1 LAWPAANLSA
11 PTVERSAKTILICED
26 DQHLRQLIR
35 VVIGEGFQFVEAHD
49 GDEAVELALAL
60 RPQLIILDLMLP
72 KRSGSEVLAAIRPEL
87 SRDETHVIVV
97 SAWPDADTAALEA
110 GADGFLPKP
119 FEPEELVTLVS
130 TVLGQS

>member
-1 LAWPAANLSA
+1 VPISA
-11 PTVERSAKTILICED
+11 TTILICED

-35 VVIGEGFQFVEAHD
+35 VVIGEGFQYAEAHD

-72 KRSGSEVLAAIRPEL
+72 KRSGAEVLTAIREEL
-87 SRDETHVIVV
+87 PPDETHVILV
-97 SAWPDADTAALEA
+97 SAWPDADEAAVKA

-119 FEPEELVTLVS
+119 FEPDELTAMVYAVVGES
-130 TVLGQS
+130 

>member
-1 LAWPAANLSA
+1 VP
-11 PTVERSAKTILICED
+11 RSAKTILICED

-49 GDEAVELALAL
+49 GDEAVELALKL

-72 KRSGSEVLAAIRPEL
+72 KRSGSEVLEALRREL
-87 SRDETHVIVV
+87 PSDETHVIVV
-97 SAWPDADTAALEA
+97 SAWPDADEAALEA

-119 FEPEELVTLVS
+119 FEPEELAAIVRH
-130 TVLGQS
+130 VLDEA

>member
-1 LAWPAANLSA
+1 VP
-11 PTVERSAKTILICED
+11 RSAKTILICED

-72 KRSGSEVLAAIRPEL
+72 KRSGAEVLAAIRQEL
-87 SRDETHVIVV
+87 PPDETHVILV
-97 SAWPDADTAALEA
+97 SAWPDADEEAVKA
-110 GADGFLPKP
+110 GADGFLSKP
-119 FEPEELVTLVS
+119 FEPDELLAMVNSALDES
-130 TVLGQS
+130 

>member
-1 LAWPAANLSA
+1 MAWPAANLSG

-87 SRDETHVIVV
+87 SPDDTHVIVV
-97 SAWPDADTAALEA
+97 SAWPDADAAALEA

-119 FEPEELVTLVS
+119 FEPEELMTLVS

>member
-1 LAWPAANLSA
+1 MP
-11 PTVERSAKTILICED
+11 RSAKTILICED

-35 VVIGEGFQFVEAHD
+35 VVIGEGFHVVEAHD

-60 RPQLIILDLMLP
+60 RPHLIILDLMLP

-87 SRDETHVIVV
+87 SPDDTHVIVV
-97 SAWPDADTAALEA
+97 SAWPDADAAALEA

-119 FEPEELVTLVS
+119 FEPDELEAIVNH
-130 TVLGQS
+130 VLDDS

>member
-1 LAWPAANLSA
+1 VP
-11 PTVERSAKTILICED
+11 RSAKTILICED

-35 VVIGEGFQFVEAHD
+35 VVIGEDFQVVEAHD

-60 RPQLIILDLMLP
+60 RPHLIILDLMLP

-87 SRDETHVIVV
+87 PRDETHVIVV
-97 SAWPDADTAALEA
+97 SAWPDADAAALEA

-119 FEPEELVTLVS
+119 FEPEELVTMVS
-130 TVLGQS
+130 TVMEKS